1 MVTTHILVCPPASL
15 LQVETESRPGP
26 SDRCGPFG
34 YRCCPTV
41 FAPTSALQGLPE
53 VTRNW
58 TEVSMDL
65 KNLMSD
71 LQNTKGQKSDE
82 KNHHAGTY
90 TMDELN
96 IMTYTVASLIFKGI
110 NFGG

>member
-1 MVTTHILVCPPASL
+1 MVTTHILVCPPASQL
-15 LQVETESRPGP
+15 LVETESRPGP
-26 SDRCGPFG
+26 SDRCGLFG
-34 YRCCPTV
+34 YRCCPSV

-82 KNHHAGTY
+82 KKTKHAGTL

-96 IMTYTVASLIFKGI
+96 IMTYSI
-110 NFGG
+110 NGY